1 MVPTLAVT
9 PATPRDSTRNYSNT
23 PTSTFGSS
31 SAVLGTLIARDL
43 RSELKNERQGIRKML
58 PFEDRLGDN
67 EINNAEAGEEARMIS
82 ESDNIAVS
90 SNAKHKY
97 ELAGVDAAESRSPP
111 PTDVREG
118 KMGEGQENSSMEIEA
133 GVPMAAT
140 EEEEEEEEK
149 KEKEVEEVEEEREVT
164 EGFLFFEGDDG
175 DPSAERDEESLPV
188 IEPRQGFV
196 TPMKQKNGPV
206 LASTPSPFS
215 EGSSG
220 LPQLVS
226 PELEN
231 KVGCPGDWLLESAES
246 LLF

>member
-1 MVPTLAVT
+1 M
-9 PATPRDSTRNYSNT
+9 
-23 PTSTFGSS
+23 
-31 SAVLGTLIARDL
+31 
-43 RSELKNERQGIRKML
+43 
-58 PFEDRLGDN
+58 
-67 EINNAEAGEEARMIS
+67 
-82 ESDNIAVS
+82 
-90 SNAKHKY
+90 
-97 ELAGVDAAESRSPP
+97 
-111 PTDVREG
+111 
-118 KMGEGQENSSMEIEA
+118 
-133 GVPMAAT
+133 
-140 EEEEEEEEK
+140 
-149 KEKEVEEVEEEREVT
+149 
-164 EGFLFFEGDDG
+164 FFEGDDG

-196 TPMKQKNGPV
+196 TPMKQKNDPV